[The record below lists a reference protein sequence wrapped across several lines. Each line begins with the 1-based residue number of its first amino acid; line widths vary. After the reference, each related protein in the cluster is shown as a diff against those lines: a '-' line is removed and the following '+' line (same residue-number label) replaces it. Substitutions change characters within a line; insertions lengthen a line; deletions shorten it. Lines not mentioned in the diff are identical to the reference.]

1 MAVKE
6 LEVISETVP
15 ERLHIEMPRRAF
27 LLKLGFLLNGVA
39 ATMVAVPLI
48 GYLLSAFR
56 NDGGYTSWIAL
67 GSLATFPENQT
78 RLAEFRNP
86 YTREWDG
93 QTAKIPCWVRRMEG
107 DQFQIFAINSTHLGC
122 PVRCFQKS
130 HLFMFHVTA
139 ELSTKT
145 VHTRP

>member
-1 MAVKE
+1 MAITE
-6 LEVISETVP
+6 TEVISEKTP

-39 ATMVAVPLI
+39 ATMISVPVL

-56 NDGGYTSWIAL
+56 SDGGYTSWIAL

-93 QTAKIPCWVRRMEG
+93 QTAKIP
-107 DQFQIFAINSTHLGC
+107 
-122 PVRCFQKS
+122 
-130 HLFMFHVTA
+130 
-139 ELSTKT
+139 
-145 VHTRP
+145 